1 MNNSIQKTARYHK
14 AFKEVYLLIND
25 LSSELY
31 VRIPKSFI
39 KIIQENMDESYDISI
54 EELNTQGMMEETETM
69 MSLIFRDF
77 ICSDELNEKL
87 IEYDNKQIEQEIER
101 YNNIFDNDDDNKK
114 EETNI
119 ENENKEHNDNGNDK
133 ENQAIAVIKEENI
146 IIKILNKIKSIFK
159 KK

>member
-39 KIIQENMDESYDISI
+39 KIIQKNMDESYDISI

-87 IEYDNKQIEQEIER
+87 IEYDNKQIEKEILR
-101 YNNIFDNDDDNKK
+101 AD
-114 EETNI
+114 
-119 ENENKEHNDNGNDK
+119 ENTK
-133 ENQAIAVIKEENI
+133 AT
-146 IIKILNKIKSIFK
+146 ILKVGHHGSKTATT
-159 KK
+159 

>member
-39 KIIQENMDESYDISI
+39 KIIQENMDESYDILI

-87 IEYDNKQIEQEIER
+87 IEYDNKQIEKEIER
-101 YNNIFDNDDDNKK
+101 YNNIFDNDDKNDINK
-114 EETNI
+114 
-119 ENENKEHNDNGNDK
+119 ENENKEYNDNIE
-133 ENQAIAVIKEENI
+133 ENHALVVVKEENI

-159 KK
+159 RK

>member
-87 IEYDNKQIEQEIER
+87 IEYDNKQIEKEIER
-101 YNNIFDNDDDNKK
+101 YNNIFDNDDENDINK
-114 EETNI
+114 
-119 ENENKEHNDNGNDK
+119 ENENKEYNDNVE
-133 ENQAIAVIKEENI
+133 ENHALVVVKEENI

-159 KK
+159 RK

>member
-39 KIIQENMDESYDISI
+39 KIIQKNMDESYDISI

-87 IEYDNKQIEQEIER
+87 IEYDNKQIEKEIER
-101 YNNIFDNDDDNKK
+101 YNNIFDNDDENDINK
-114 EETNI
+114 
-119 ENENKEHNDNGNDK
+119 ENENKEYNDNIE
-133 ENQAIAVIKEENI
+133 ENHALVVVKEENI

-159 KK
+159 RK

>member
-87 IEYDNKQIEQEIER
+87 IEYDNKQIEKEIER

-119 ENENKEHNDNGNDK
+119 ENENKEYNDNIE
-133 ENQAIAVIKEENI
+133 ENHALVVVKEENI

-159 KK
+159 RK

>member
-87 IEYDNKQIEQEIER
+87 IEYDNKQIEKEIER
-101 YNNIFDNDDDNKK
+101 YNNIFDNDDENDINK
-114 EETNI
+114 
-119 ENENKEHNDNGNDK
+119 ENENKEYNDNIE
-133 ENQAIAVIKEENI
+133 ENHALVVVKEENI

-159 KK
+159 RK